1 MIAEGHG
8 ERNLPAGNLPHHC
21 LHSLFYR
28 LSIDHITRKY
38 HEIRLFNLQYLTDTL
53 QCDVRAGVVRDI
65 MHVGELDNL
74 EFALAVEV
82 HPRLGECRDY
92 RGQCQ

>member
-8 ERNLPAGNLPHHC
+8 ERNLPAGNLPHHS
-21 LHSLFYR
+21 LHSLFHR
-28 LSIDHITRKY
+28 LSIDHITRKD
-38 HEIRLFNLQYLTDTL
+38 HEVRLFHLQYLTNPF
-53 QCDVRAGVVRDI
+53 QCDVRPRVVRDI

-82 HPRLGECRDY
+82 HPRLGECRDKC
-92 RGQCQ
+92 GQCQ